1 MKFRIA
7 LWAMSGFL
15 VAGGWAAYFFF
26 ASKNQPIQPIVS
38 SLARITCPISIFALR
53 HPVSLYSVVAANIDT
68 YTLIG
73 LAIELLRRQF
83 VRAK

>member
-7 LWAMSGFL
+7 LWAIAGFL
-15 VAGGWAAYFFF
+15 VAGGWAAYFFL
-26 ASKNQPIQPIVS
+26 ASKDQPIQPIVS
-38 SLARITCPISIFALR
+38 SFARFTCPIAIFGSH
-53 HPVSLYSVVAANIDT
+53 HPISFYSVVAANIAT
-68 YTLIG
+68 YALIG